1 MTRLA
6 IAVGLGALLGWLGSL
21 VLALGSWTLIPW
33 AVGALVIGFGIR
45 VGRATLVGG
54 CYGFTLAFVFMV
66 AGYSGAA
73 PLASR
78 LMGFALLG
86 VVGAA
91 CGAVVASVAAFIA
104 ARKRQS

>member
-21 VLALGSWTLIPW
+21 ILALGLWTLVPW
-33 AVGALVIGFGIR
+33 AIGAFVIGFGIR
-45 VGRATLVGG
+45 VGRAVLAGG
-54 CYGFTLAFVFMV
+54 SYGFTLAFVFMV
-66 AGYSGAA
+66 AGYTGAA

-78 LMGFALLG
+78 LPGFALLG

-91 CGAVVASVAAFIA
+91 CGAALASVAAFIA
-104 ARKRQS
+104 ARRL